1 MRKSLPLFL
10 IFLLVTL
17 WCSCRKD
24 FEYQVSNGD
33 LKFSKDTVFLDTVF
47 TNIGSSTYTLK
58 VYNRSNQD
66 IEIPSVRLGEAE
78 NSMYRL
84 NVDGVAGKEFTGVPI
99 LARDSIFI
107 FIETNVDIAPTN
119 QNEFLYTDA
128 ILFDSGSRLQQVPL
142 VTLVR
147 DAVFLYPS
155 LLANGSKE
163 TLLLGLDSE
172 GNEIRIEGFVLTDE
186 QLQFTN
192 EKPYVIYGY
201 AAVADTKT
209 LRIEQGTRV
218 HFHKDSGIIVGEGGS
233 VQINGALSN
242 DPGVLEN
249 EVIFEGDRLE
259 PGFSNIPGQWGTL
272 WLAPGSLDNSITHLT
287 IRNATVGILAEG
299 ASNTSVPTLRIRNS
313 QIHNS
318 GTVNLWAKGTE
329 IEAENLVL
337 GNAGTA
343 SLRCSFGG
351 SYSFVHGTIS
361 NYWSNGFRSGAAVE
375 LSNFESGG
383 LNDPMAQDLTKAEF
397 TNCIIDGNTSE
408 ELFLLSNE
416 INDFTFSFA
425 NCLLK
430 FRDTSGFFADNPFY
444 DFENTTYYSEVH
456 LNGDLN
462 FKNTAEND
470 FSIGLTSD
478 AIGKGNETAAFLV
491 PLDIMGNDR
500 TLAPDIGAYQHLP
513 GD

>member
-1 MRKSLPLFL
+1 
-10 IFLLVTL
+10 
-17 WCSCRKD
+17 
-24 FEYQVSNGD
+24 
-33 LKFSKDTVFLDTVF
+33 
-47 TNIGSSTYTLK
+47 
-58 VYNRSNQD
+58 
-66 IEIPSVRLGEAE
+66 
-78 NSMYRL
+78 
-84 NVDGVAGKEFTGVPI
+84 
-99 LARDSIFI
+99 
-107 FIETNVDIAPTN
+107 
-119 QNEFLYTDA
+119 
-128 ILFDSGSRLQQVPL
+128 
-142 VTLVR
+142 
-147 DAVFLYPS
+147 
-155 LLANGSKE
+155 
-163 TLLLGLDSE
+163 
-172 GNEIRIEGFVLTDE
+172 
-186 QLQFTN
+186 
-192 EKPYVIYGY
+192 
-201 AAVADTKT
+201 
-209 LRIEQGTRV
+209 
-218 HFHKDSGIIVGEGGS
+218 
-233 VQINGALSN
+233 
-242 DPGVLEN
+242 
-249 EVIFEGDRLE
+249 
-259 PGFSNIPGQWGTL
+259 
-272 WLAPGSLDNSITHLT
+272 
-287 IRNATVGILAEG
+287 
-299 ASNTSVPTLRIRNS
+299 
-313 QIHNS
+313 
-318 GTVNLWAKGTE
+318 
-329 IEAENLVL
+329 
-337 GNAGTA
+337 
-343 SLRCSFGG
+343 
-351 SYSFVHGTIS
+351 IS